1 MTKAELVYLSYE
13 DQKEFIIKNDS
24 FFDTNNKLYTLLI
37 NDLNKQHPDTIRGW
51 ALCLCTDVDLIK
63 EINKI

>member
-24 FFDTNNKLYTLLI
+24 FFDINNKLRPLLI
-37 NDLNKQHPDTIRGW
+37 SELNKERPDAIRGW
-51 ALCLCTDVDLIK
+51 ALCLCTDGDLIK
-63 EINKI
+63 GIN